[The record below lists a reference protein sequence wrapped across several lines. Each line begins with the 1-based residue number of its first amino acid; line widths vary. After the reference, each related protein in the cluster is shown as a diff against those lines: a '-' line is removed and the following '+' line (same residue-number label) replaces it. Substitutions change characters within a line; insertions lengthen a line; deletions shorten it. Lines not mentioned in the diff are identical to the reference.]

1 MNRKQ
6 IMSMMLGVLPQFEM
20 DALNEESFV
29 DTVESGIEEMNEWKD
44 LSFCYRPVLH
54 PSESGVSSGKKCHSK
69 PGEQIA
75 REVFKRRKKNKN
87 KKTHRKK

>member
-1 MNRKQ
+1 MSRKLV
-6 IMSMMLGVLPQFEM
+6 MSILGVLPQFET
-20 DALNEESFV
+20 DALNEERFV
-29 DTVESGIEEMNEWKD
+29 DTVESRMEEMNEWKD
-44 LSFCYRPVLH
+44 LPFRNRPVL
-54 PSESGVSSGKKCHSK
+54 PPFDSVAFSGKKCHSK

>member
-6 IMSMMLGVLPQFEM
+6 VMSMLGVLPQFET
-20 DALNEESFV
+20 DELNEERFV
-29 DTVESGIEEMNEWKD
+29 DTVESKMKEMDEWKD
-44 LSFCYRPVLH
+44 LPFRNRPVSL
-54 PSESGVSSGKKCHSK
+54 PSELEVFSGKKNRSK

>member
-6 IMSMMLGVLPQFEM
+6 VMSMLGVLPQFET
-20 DALNEESFV
+20 DELNEERFV
-29 DTVESGIEEMNEWKD
+29 ETVESKMKEMDEWKD
-44 LSFCYRPVLH
+44 LPFRNRPVLL
-54 PSESGVSSGKKCHSK
+54 PSESGVFSGKKCHSK
-69 PGEQIA
+69 SGEQIA

>member
-6 IMSMMLGVLPQFEM
+6 VMSMLGVLPQFET
-20 DALNEESFV
+20 DELKEERFV
-29 DTVESGIEEMNEWKD
+29 ETVESKMKEMNEWKE
-44 LSFCYRPVLH
+44 LPFRNLPVLL
-54 PSESGVSSGKKCHSK
+54 PSESGVFSGKKCHSK

-75 REVFKRRKKNKN
+75 REVLKRRKKNKN

>member
-1 MNRKQ
+1 MNRKR
-6 IMSMMLGVLPQFEM
+6 IMSMLGVLPQFET
-20 DALNEESFV
+20 DELNEERFV
-29 DTVESGIEEMNEWKD
+29 ETVESNMKYMNEWEE
-44 LSFCYRPVLH
+44 LPFRNRPVLL
-54 PSESGVSSGKKCHSK
+54 PSEPVAFSGKKCHSK

>member
-1 MNRKQ
+1 MNRKR
-6 IMSMMLGVLPQFEM
+6 IMSMLGVLPQFET
-20 DALNEESFV
+20 DELNEERFV
-29 DTVESGIEEMNEWKD
+29 ETVESKMKRNEWEE
-44 LSFCYRPVLH
+44 LPFRNCPVLL
-54 PSESGVSSGKKCHSK
+54 PSEPVAFSGKKCHSK

>member
-1 MNRKQ
+1 
-6 IMSMMLGVLPQFEM
+6 MLGVLPQFET
-20 DALNEESFV
+20 DELNEERFV
-29 DTVESGIEEMNEWKD
+29 ETVESKMKEMDKWKD
-44 LSFCYRPVLH
+44 LPFRKCPVL
-54 PSESGVSSGKKCHSK
+54 PLSEPGVFSGKKSRSK

>member
-6 IMSMMLGVLPQFEM
+6 VMSILGVLPQFET
-20 DALNEESFV
+20 DELKEERFV
-29 DTVESGIEEMNEWKD
+29 ETVESKMKEMNEWKE
-44 LSFCYRPVLH
+44 LPFRNRPVLL
-54 PSESGVSSGKKCHSK
+54 PSEPGVFSGKKCHSK

-75 REVFKRRKKNKN
+75 REVLKRRKKNKN

>member
-6 IMSMMLGVLPQFEM
+6 VMSMLGVLPQFEM
-20 DALNEESFV
+20 DVLNEERLV
-29 DTVESGIEEMNEWKD
+29 DTVESGMEEMNEWKV
-44 LSFCYRPVLH
+44 LPFRKCPVFL
-54 PSESGVSSGKKCHSK
+54 PSDSVAFSGKKCHSK

>member
-1 MNRKQ
+1 MNRKLG
-6 IMSMMLGVLPQFEM
+6 MSMLGVLPHFET

-29 DTVESGIEEMNEWKD
+29 DTVESGMEDMNEWKD
-44 LSFCYRPVLH
+44 IPFRNRPVLL
-54 PSESGVSSGKKCHSK
+54 PSELGVFSGKKCHSK

>member
-6 IMSMMLGVLPQFEM
+6 VMSMLGVLPQFET
-20 DALNEESFV
+20 DALNEERFV
-29 DTVESGIEEMNEWKD
+29 DTVESGMEEMNEWKD
-44 LSFCYRPVLH
+44 LPFCNRPVLL
-54 PSESGVSSGKKCHSK
+54 PSESGVFSGKKCHSK